1 MLTKEKPVQGIGIY
15 AEFRKP
21 GQTMQILITPD
32 AYSNAG
38 RLAPMGFVRR
48 IVTPHTPK
56 KQWQVSPL
64 RNAEFHDLAERI
76 DAGFTIADSEKEK
89 FAETRMRHATSYFDN
104 VLAQGWT
111 MEKKPILIEMSRYD
125 ADDIL
130 ASKTPNKM
138 LYRVHISRK
147 ALDFPSLV

>member
-1 MLTKEKPVQGIGIY
+1 MLTKEKPVQGIGVY

-21 GQTMQILITPD
+21 GQVMQILITPD
-32 AYSNAG
+32 AYSNTG

-64 RNAEFHDLAERI
+64 RSAELNELVEN
-76 DAGFTIADSEKEK
+76 GKTISDTEKEG
-89 FAETRMRHATSYFDN
+89 FAELRMRHATSYFDN

-111 MEKKPILIEMSRYD
+111 LEKKPILIEMSRFD

-130 ASKTPNKM
+130 AGKTPNKM